1 MHGCVERACI
11 YIFIVL
17 TLIYVRCFFF
27 DYRHCPHEED
37 AEGFVEAISSWM
49 DSVAHESGKEVALQS
64 NRQTVV

>member
-1 MHGCVERACI
+1 MHI
-11 YIFIVL
+11 YIHCTNFNI
-17 TLIYVRCFFF
+17 CSFFFF